1 MTGCSLSRVFMA
13 GIIVLGLSWFNGAR
27 AGDNLVDSKL
37 SPCLS
42 EKVVLGG
49 VNSCGKVWKLGA
61 GQARVDKDGS
71 VNVELTG
78 LVLNDTSVGEFNGTR
93 DGVDAIAIALVCD
106 GKVASQT
113 EPVTLSQKGNATV
126 NAKLTV
132 PQTCGAPTVLVR
144 ERYEGKIGGWLA
156 STGTAGK

>member
-1 MTGCSLSRVFMA
+1 MA
-13 GIIVLGLSWFNGAR
+13 GMIVLGLSWFNGAR
-27 AGDNLVDSKL
+27 AADNLVDSKL

-42 EKVVLGG
+42 EKIVLGG

-61 GQARVDKDGS
+61 GQARVENDGS

-78 LVLNDTSVGEFNGTR
+78 LVLNDNSVGEFNGTP

-106 GKVASQT
+106 GKVAAQT
-113 EPVTLSQKGNATV
+113 EPVSLSKEGDAKV

-132 PQTCGAPTVLVR
+132 PNNCASPTVLVR

-156 STGTAGK
+156 STSTTGN

>member
-1 MTGCSLSRVFMA
+1 MTGFALGRVSMASLV
-13 GIIVLGLSWFNGAR
+13 VLGLSWFNGAR
-27 AGDNLVDSKL
+27 AGDSLVESKL
-37 SPCLS
+37 SACLS

-78 LVLNDTSVGEFNGTR
+78 LVLNDTSVGEFNGTP
-93 DGVDAIAIALVCD
+93 DGVDAIAIALVFD
-106 GKVASQT
+106 GKVAAQT
-113 EPVTLSQKGNATV
+113 KPVTLSQKGNATV

-132 PQTCGAPTVLVR
+132 PKDCTSPMVLVR

-156 STGTAGK
+156 STSTAGK